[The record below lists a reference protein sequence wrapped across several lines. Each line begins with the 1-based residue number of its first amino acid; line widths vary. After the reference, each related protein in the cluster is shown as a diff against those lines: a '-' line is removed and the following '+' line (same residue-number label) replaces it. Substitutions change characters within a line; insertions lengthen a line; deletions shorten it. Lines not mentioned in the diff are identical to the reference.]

1 MAEIVSIERK
11 IFGKN
16 SFTNVV
22 DVKFNQLIPQEPSVT
37 QAPDTT
43 VDKFFIDYD
52 SLFFDIPPSGSE
64 KSHQELVIRSSEY
77 LGISFEDLQQ
87 EIIQLRE
94 ENVSLRTQLLTLSNT
109 TSR

>member
-22 DVKFNQLIPQEPSVT
+22 DVKFNQLVPSEPSVI
-37 QAPDTT
+37 QDPDTN
-43 VDKFFIDYD
+43 VDKFFTDYD
-52 SLFFDIPPSGSE
+52 SLFYDIPPSGSA
-64 KSHQELVIRSSEY
+64 KSHQELVSRSSEY
-77 LGISFEDLQQ
+77 LGISFDDLQQ
-87 EIIQLRE
+87 EILQLRE

-109 TSR
+109 TPR